1 MAGWTI
7 WKSAVVGLV
16 ALITIGWSGNAR
28 AGGTDLPLATCLAR
42 VQSGD
47 TPAHMLVSPRRFT
60 CSPEQY
66 RLGPGDFWVLSA
78 PLPAAEV
85 PHYPRVR
92 FSSVWQRSMTLFAVY
107 GDGQVFTV
115 HADGRGLTRHLQ
127 LGATPEFRL
136 PARQARVQRLLFR
149 IVGSANVRGVL
160 LNLAVVDAQRSA
172 TLGIRMAAI
181 YAAFGGLALALLVYN
196 LALWGAMR
204 HPFQPA
210 YCAMVLALAA
220 YAFSSSGALAWVVTE
235 IDNNDRLRVNYITL
249 GLTTAAVVLFA
260 RAFFER
266 RVFDGWLRPVSTGVI
281 ALLGSS
287 GFAFAALSLLDMRIA
302 DHLYQGS
309 FIAGLSIVVPILC
322 RAWRVQ
328 SRFLWLFSLAWAAP
342 IVFAVART
350 LAVLHVIPLSF
361 WMDNSTVLSMAFEAL
376 LSSLAIAYRVQLL
389 GRERDEAR
397 ARALSLRMLADEDP
411 LTTLL
416 NRRAFLHAAVGRSGP
431 QTLHLID
438 LDHFKAVN
446 DALGHDGGDEVL
458 RLIAATLRR
467 IAPADA
473 LVTRLG
479 GEEFAILTSA
489 AHPIDGEG
497 VLTALRQTRMP
508 FDLAVTASVGCCT
521 GSLMSESDW
530 KQLYRSADRA
540 LFDAKAAGRD
550 RVRRAQLRA
559 LAA

>member
-7 WKSAVVGLV
+7 WRATIVGLV
-16 ALITIGWSGNAR
+16 ALIAIGWSDAAR
-28 AGGTDLPLATCLAR
+28 AARPDVPLATCIAR
-42 VQSGD
+42 VQDGD
-47 TPAHMLVSPRRFT
+47 TPARMLQSPTRFD
-60 CSPEQY
+60 CSAEQY
-66 RLGPGDFWVLSA
+66 RHGSGDFWVLSA
-78 PLPAAEV
+78 PLHTTEA
-85 PHYPRVR
+85 PHYARVR
-92 FSSVWQRSMTLFAVY
+92 FASLWQRSMTLFAIY
-107 GDGQVFTV
+107 GDGGVATV
-115 HADGRGLTRHLQ
+115 HADGRDLSRHLQ
-127 LGATPEFRL
+127 LGAMPEFRL
-136 PARQARVQRLLFR
+136 PAREARVERLLFR
-149 IVGSANVRGVL
+149 IEGAANARGVL
-160 LNLAVVDAQRSA
+160 LHLAVVDAQRSA

-196 LALWGAMR
+196 LALWGALR
-204 HPFQPA
+204 HRFQPA
-210 YCAMVLALAA
+210 YCGMVVALAA
-220 YAFSSSGALAWVVTE
+220 YAFSSSGALAWVVAG
-235 IDNNDRLRVNYITL
+235 IDNNDRLRVNYVTL
-249 GLTTAAVVLFA
+249 GLTTAAAVLFA

-281 ALLGSS
+281 ALLGTS
-287 GFAFAALSLLDMRIA
+287 GVLFAALSHFDMRIA
-302 DHLYQGS
+302 DRIYQWS
-309 FIAGLSIVVPILC
+309 FVAGLSVVAPILY
-322 RAWRVQ
+322 RAWRVE

-350 LAVLHVIPLSF
+350 LAVLHLIPSSF

-389 GRERDEAR
+389 SRERDEAR

-416 NRRAFLHAAVGRSGP
+416 NRRAFLHAAVGRSGL

-508 FDLAVTASVGCCT
+508 FDLAVTASVGSCT
-521 GSLMSESDW
+521 GSLMSDSDW